1 MPNFVQYWARELG
14 AAAESVVQMPGG
26 INNFVYRCETAH
38 CRFILKGY
46 PLLRPGQRDRMQ
58 AEVEFLRY
66 AGAVANE
73 YVPNLLHVDSTR
85 RCVVL
90 ENLDGSAYAEGVP
103 PPQTDIDAACA
114 FFARLNSDRYLAKRH
129 VHLAAAD
136 GHLRLTEHLQ
146 NVEER
151 LGAMRCNH
159 LPAEHKKHAVTLLQQ
174 LTARVEAVKHWV
186 DEAIR
191 SGQVPDAIDEQQLVV
206 SPSDFGFHNAICTAS
221 GVRFIDFE
229 FAGWDDPAKAVT
241 DFMLQPRIPLHF
253 KTSPLL
259 EAVPPATRVLVSMR
273 VMVLTPILRVKWLC
287 LILSVFQP
295 DRFLQLLATQ
305 VGMDAGGLVKTRLE
319 TATKYLGEESLVG
332 LH

>member
-1 MPNFVQYWARELG
+1 
-14 AAAESVVQMPGG
+14 
-26 INNFVYRCETAH
+26 
-38 CRFILKGY
+38 
-46 PLLRPGQRDRMQ
+46 
-58 AEVEFLRY
+58 
-66 AGAVANE
+66 
-73 YVPNLLHVDSTR
+73 
-85 RCVVL
+85 
-90 ENLDGSAYAEGVP
+90 
-103 PPQTDIDAACA
+103 
-114 FFARLNSDRYLAKRH
+114 

-151 LGAMRCNH
+151 LSAMRCNH
-159 LPAEHKKHAVTLLQQ
+159 LPAEHQQHAVTLLQQ

-191 SGQVPDAIDEQQLVV
+191 SGQVPDAMDKQQLVI
-206 SPSDFGFHNAICTAS
+206 SPSDFGFHNAISTAS

-229 FAGWDDPAKAVT
+229 FAGWDDPAKAVA
-241 DFMLQPRIPLHF
+241 DFMLQPRIPLHL

-259 EAVPPATRVLVSMR
+259 EAVPSETRALVSKR

-287 LILSVFQP
+287 IILSVFQP

-319 TATKYLGEESLVG
+319 TATKYLEEESPVG

>member
-1 MPNFVQYWARELG
+1 
-14 AAAESVVQMPGG
+14 
-26 INNFVYRCETAH
+26 
-38 CRFILKGY
+38 
-46 PLLRPGQRDRMQ
+46 
-58 AEVEFLRY
+58 
-66 AGAVANE
+66 
-73 YVPNLLHVDSTR
+73 
-85 RCVVL
+85 VVL

-114 FFARLNSDRYLAKRH
+114 FFARLNSDRYQAKRH

-151 LGAMRCNH
+151 LSAMRCNH
-159 LPAEHKKHAVTLLQQ
+159 LPAEHKQHAVTLLQQ

-186 DEAIR
+186 DESIR
-191 SGQVPDAIDEQQLVV
+191 NWQVPDAIDEQQLVV
-206 SPSDFGFHNAICTAS
+206 SPSDFGFHNAIRTAS

-229 FAGWDDPAKAVT
+229 FSGWDDPAKAVA

-259 EAVPPATRVLVSMR
+259 EAVPSSTRALVSMR

-287 LILSVFQP
+287 IILSVFQP
-295 DRFLQLLATQ
+295 DRFVQLLATQ
-305 VGMDAGGLVKTRLE
+305 VGMDAGGFLKARL
-319 TATKYLGEESLVG
+319 AAANRYLEGESPIG
-332 LH
+332 LY